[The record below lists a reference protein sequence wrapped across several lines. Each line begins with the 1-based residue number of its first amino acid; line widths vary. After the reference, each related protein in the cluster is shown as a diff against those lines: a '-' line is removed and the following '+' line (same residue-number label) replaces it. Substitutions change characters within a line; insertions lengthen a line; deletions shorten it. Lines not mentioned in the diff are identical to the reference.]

1 MDVMFPTWQLPYLDA
16 VSEVPLGN
24 LRERLGIA
32 ERAILIRLEVL
43 SRTSGRAEEKLAIRE
58 ALNALQA
65 VKKDKLDFPRLST
78 PNSATM
84 NG

>member
-16 VSEVPLGN
+16 VSELPLGN
-24 LRERLGIA
+24 FRERLGVA

-58 ALNALQA
+58 ALDALQTI
-65 VKKDKLDFPRLST
+65 KKDKLDFPRLST
-78 PNSATM
+78 PNSATL
-84 NG
+84 NK